1 LIVNEIAADIDIIDI
16 SHEGKVSHK
25 VTNNGPVVNPSS
37 SSFINNDNNDDYSES
52 VDSIVEVKN
61 DHFYNESQ
69 RKLTLRKKS
78 GKNSCYRIIMYVLIT
93 LKYKIKKY
101 YFDTPDM

>member
-1 LIVNEIAADIDIIDI
+1 
-16 SHEGKVSHK
+16 
-25 VTNNGPVVNPSS
+25 VNPGS
-37 SSFINNDNNDDYSES
+37 SSFINNDNDHDIDHDIAES

-69 RKLTLRKKS
+69 RKQTLRKKS
-78 GKNSCYRIIMYVLIT
+78 GKNSCYRILIFALNT